1 MSSIAFNSIAVFKSV
16 STSIDYWLTHSM
28 HMDPAAAQITRVA
41 ILVLI
46 SLLIAYVVWRLSY
59 WLLHR
64 SVPSLTSRTRTVW
77 DDALLSKGVLNAIAL
92 FLPVVLLDHLAPL
105 IFDQHSAVIP
115 FVNGMTTIFIVF
127 SVAFIVVSI
136 LNAINS
142 ILTANPD
149 FRDKPIGSFTQL
161 GKILSYAVAII
172 LAISIIFNKSP
183 IYLLSGIGAIAAV
196 VLLVF
201 KDSILGFVAS
211 VQLSANNMVH
221 VGDWVTVPK
230 YNADGAVLE
239 INLTTIKVQ
248 NFDKT
253 ITTIPTYAFVA
264 DSFTN
269 WRGMEQA
276 QGRRIKRAVHI
287 QISSIRFC
295 SAEMIERFKGIQLV
309 SHYISTRQKEID
321 AYNQEHELDTS
332 VLVNGRKL
340 TNIGVFQVYLENY
353 LKALPAIHSEM
364 TIMVRQL
371 AASPNGLPIEIY
383 AFSKHKEWKA
393 YERVMADLF
402 DHVLASANAFDL
414 RIFEN
419 PSGSDIQSIKPS
431 QA

>member
-1 MSSIAFNSIAVFKSV
+1 MIGLALFIAF
-16 STSIDYWLTHSM
+16 
-28 HMDPAAAQITRVA
+28 A
-41 ILVLI
+41 I
-46 SLLIAYVVWRLSY
+46 WRISY

-64 SVPSLTSRTRTVW
+64 TVPSLTSRTKTVW
-77 DDALLSKGVLNAIAL
+77 DDALLSTGVINAIAL
-92 FLPVVLLDHLAPL
+92 FVPVVLLEHIAPIVFDHLPEALPY
-105 IFDQHSAVIP
+105 ID
-115 FVNGMTTIFIVF
+115 GMTTIFIVF
-127 SVAFIVVSI
+127 ALAYIVASVM
-136 LNAINS
+136 NAIND
-142 ILTANPD
+142 ILSANSD
-149 FRDKPIGSFTQL
+149 FNDKPIGSFTQL

-172 LAISIIFNKSP
+172 LAISIVIGKSP

-196 VLLVF
+196 ILLVF

-230 YNADGAVLE
+230 YNADGDVLE

-269 WRGMEQA
+269 WRGMEQS

-295 SAEMIERFKGIQLV
+295 NSEMIKRFQMFQLV
-309 SHYISTRQKEID
+309 EDYITERQKEIED
-321 AYNQEHELDTS
+321 YNISHKHDTS

-353 LKALPAIHSEM
+353 LKANPAINKEM
-364 TIMVRQL
+364 TVMVRQL
-371 AASPNGLPIEIY
+371 AASPNGLPIEVY
-383 AFSKHKEWKA
+383 AFSKIKAWKD
-393 YERVMADLF
+393 YEKVMADIF
-402 DHVLASANAFDL
+402 DHILASANAFDL
-414 RIFEN
+414 KIFEN
-419 PSGSDIQSIKPS
+419 PSGADIQSFS
-431 QA
+431 GMNHS

>member
-1 MSSIAFNSIAVFKSV
+1 MFESFSTAIDTWLIQSLQMDPSIAYFMRTLIM
-16 STSIDYWLTHSM
+16 LL
-28 HMDPAAAQITRVA
+28 VA
-41 ILVLI
+41 
-46 SLLIAYVVWRLSY
+46 LLIAYAVWRVSY

-64 SVPSLTSRTRTVW
+64 SVPKLTNRTKTIW
-77 DDALLSKGVLNAIAL
+77 DDALLSKGVLNALAL
-92 FLPVVLLDHLAPL
+92 FIPVLLLDYFAPL
-105 IFDQHSAVIP
+105 IFDHLTDIIP
-115 FVNGMTTIFIVF
+115 FVSGTTAIFIIF
-127 SVAFIVVSI
+127 TIAYILASL
-136 LNAINS
+136 LNAIND
-142 ILTANPD
+142 ILTENPD

-161 GKILSYAVAII
+161 GKILTYAVAII
-172 LAISIIFNKSP
+172 LAISIIFDKSP

-230 YNADGAVLE
+230 YNADGDVLE

-253 ITTIPTYAFVA
+253 ITTIPTYAFVS

-269 WRGMEQA
+269 WRGMEQS

-295 SAEMIERFKGIQLV
+295 TPEMIERFLQYDLV
-309 SHYISTRQKEID
+309 KDHIAERQEEIE
-321 AYNQEHELDTS
+321 AYNQIQGVNTS

-353 LKALPAIHSEM
+353 LKATPAINSEM
-364 TIMVRQL
+364 TVMVRQL
-371 AASPNGLPIEIY
+371 AASPNGLPIEVY
-383 AFSKHKEWKA
+383 AFSKLKEWKA
-393 YERVMADLF
+393 YEKVMADLF
-402 DHVLASANAFDL
+402 DHIMASASAFDL
-414 RIFEN
+414 MIFEN
-419 PSGSDIQSIKPS
+419 PSGSDIQKLHG
-431 QA
+431 

>member
-1 MSSIAFNSIAVFKSV
+1 
-16 STSIDYWLTHSM
+16 
-28 HMDPAAAQITRVA
+28 
-41 ILVLI
+41 
-46 SLLIAYVVWRLSY
+46 
-59 WLLHR
+59 
-64 SVPSLTSRTRTVW
+64 
-77 DDALLSKGVLNAIAL
+77 LNAIAL
-92 FLPVVLLDHLAPL
+92 LLPVILVDHFAPIIFREHTTLL
-105 IFDQHSAVIP
+105 P
-115 FVNGMTTIFIVF
+115 FIDGTTAIFIVF
-127 SVAFIVVSI
+127 AVTYILISL
-136 LNAINS
+136 LNAVND

-161 GKILSYAVAII
+161 GKILTYSVAFI
-172 LAISIIFNKSP
+172 LSISIIIDKSP

-230 YNADGAVLE
+230 YNADGDVLE

-269 WRGMEQA
+269 WRGMVQA

-295 SAEMIERFKGIQLV
+295 APEMIEDFKKIYLV
-309 SHYISTRQKEID
+309 KDYIIERQKEIE
-321 AYNQEHELDTS
+321 AYNQARELDTS
-332 VLVNGRKL
+332 TLVNGRKL

-353 LKALPAIHSEM
+353 LKANPAINQEM

-383 AFSKHKEWKA
+383 AFSKIKEWKA
-393 YERVMADLF
+393 YEKVIADLF
-402 DHVLASANAFDL
+402 DHILASASAFDL
-414 RIFEN
+414 QIFEN
-419 PSGSDIQSIKPS
+419 PSGADIQSISETP
-431 QA
+431 

>member
-1 MSSIAFNSIAVFKSV
+1 MLIMIGLALFIAF
-16 STSIDYWLTHSM
+16 
-28 HMDPAAAQITRVA
+28 A
-41 ILVLI
+41 I
-46 SLLIAYVVWRLSY
+46 WRLSY

-64 SVPSLTSRTRTVW
+64 TVPSLTSRTKTVW
-77 DDALLSKGVLNAIAL
+77 DDALLSTGVINAIAL
-92 FLPVVLLDHLAPL
+92 FVPVVVLEHIAPIVFDHLPEALPY
-105 IFDQHSAVIP
+105 ID
-115 FVNGMTTIFIVF
+115 GMTTIFIVF
-127 SVAFIVVSI
+127 ALAYIVASVM
-136 LNAINS
+136 NAIND
-142 ILTANPD
+142 ILSANSD
-149 FRDKPIGSFTQL
+149 FNDKPIGSFTQL

-172 LAISIIFNKSP
+172 LAISIVIGKSP

-196 VLLVF
+196 ILLVF

-230 YNADGAVLE
+230 YNADGDVLE

-269 WRGMEQA
+269 WRGMEQS

-295 SAEMIERFKGIQLV
+295 NSEMIKRFQMFQLV
-309 SHYISTRQKEID
+309 EDYITERQKEIED
-321 AYNQEHELDTS
+321 YNISHKHDTS

-353 LKALPAIHSEM
+353 LKANPAINKEM
-364 TIMVRQL
+364 TVMVRQL
-371 AASPNGLPIEIY
+371 AASPTISSPLP
-383 AFSKHKEWKA
+383 
-393 YERVMADLF
+393 M
-402 DHVLASANAFDL
+402 
-414 RIFEN
+414 
-419 PSGSDIQSIKPS
+419 PSI
-431 QA
+431 

>member
-1 MSSIAFNSIAVFKSV
+1 MA
-16 STSIDYWLTHSM
+16 
-28 HMDPAAAQITRVA
+28 
-41 ILVLI
+41 
-46 SLLIAYVVWRLSY
+46 LIALLTVYMVWRVSF
-59 WLLHR
+59 WILHR
-64 SVPSLTSRTRTVW
+64 TVPGLTKRTKTIW
-77 DDALLSKGVLNAIAL
+77 DDALLSKGVLNALAL
-92 FLPVVLLDHLAPL
+92 LLPVLLLDHFAPI
-105 IFDQHSAVIP
+105 IFDHLTDVLP
-115 FVNGMTTIFIVF
+115 FISGTTTIFIVF
-127 SVAFIVVSI
+127 TVAYIVASL
-136 LNAINS
+136 LNAVNDVLS
-142 ILTANPD
+142 ANPD

-161 GKILSYAVAII
+161 GKILTYSVAII

-196 VLLVF
+196 ILLVF

-230 YNADGAVLE
+230 YNADGDVLE

-269 WRGMEQA
+269 WRGMEQS
-276 QGRRIKRAVHI
+276 QGRRIKRAVYI
-287 QISSIRFC
+287 QISSIKFC
-295 SAEMIERFKGIQLV
+295 TPEMLDDFRKIQLV
-309 SHYISTRQKEID
+309 KDHIESRQQEIEAFNKLHD
-321 AYNQEHELDTS
+321 LDTS

-353 LKALPAIHSEM
+353 LNSTPAINSDM

-383 AFSKHKEWKA
+383 AFSKIKEWVP
-393 YERVMADLF
+393 YEKVMADLF
-402 DHVLASANAFDL
+402 DHILASASAFDL
-414 RIFEN
+414 QIFEN
-419 PSGSDIQSIKPS
+419 PSGSDIQSITS
-431 QA
+431 SASVNL

>member
-1 MSSIAFNSIAVFKSV
+1 MIGLALFIAF
-16 STSIDYWLTHSM
+16 
-28 HMDPAAAQITRVA
+28 A
-41 ILVLI
+41 I
-46 SLLIAYVVWRLSY
+46 WRISY

-64 SVPSLTSRTRTVW
+64 TVPSLTSRTKTVW
-77 DDALLSKGVLNAIAL
+77 DDALLSTGVINAIAL
-92 FLPVVLLDHLAPL
+92 FVPVVLLEHIAPIVFDHLPEALPY
-105 IFDQHSAVIP
+105 ID
-115 FVNGMTTIFIVF
+115 GMTTIFIVF
-127 SVAFIVVSI
+127 ALAYIVASVM
-136 LNAINS
+136 NAIND
-142 ILTANPD
+142 ILSANSD
-149 FRDKPIGSFTQL
+149 FNDKPIGSFTQL

-172 LAISIIFNKSP
+172 LAISIVIGKSP

-196 VLLVF
+196 ILLVF

-230 YNADGAVLE
+230 YNADGDVLE

-269 WRGMEQA
+269 WRGMEQS

-295 SAEMIERFKGIQLV
+295 NSEMIKRFQMFQLV
-309 SHYISTRQKEID
+309 EDYITERQKEIED
-321 AYNQEHELDTS
+321 YNISHKHDTS

-353 LKALPAIHSEM
+353 LKANPAINKEM
-364 TIMVRQL
+364 TVMVRQL
-371 AASPNGLPIEIY
+371 AASPNGLPIEVY
-383 AFSKHKEWKA
+383 AFSKIKAWKD
-393 YERVMADLF
+393 YEKVMADIF
-402 DHVLASANAFDL
+402 DHILASAKAFDL
-414 RIFEN
+414 KIFEN
-419 PSGSDIQSIKPS
+419 PSGADIQSFS
-431 QA
+431 GMNHS